1 MRPTYETAA
10 DRSNERDAID
20 VVCKAWRCRAAK
32 LPRHHS
38 ADFVLLGKDDSI
50 KGWVEIKTRN
60 FLKGTFPTYMIAVQ
74 KIADLTALAT
84 VSGVPAV
91 LVVALKDAVLYHRIA
106 PPYPLAMGG
115 RKDRGDPLDQEPV
128 FHIPFSSFE
137 ELPHEDTIH

>member
-1 MRPTYETAA
+1 MRPTYETSA
-10 DRSNERDAID
+10 DRSNERNTIA

-60 FLKGTFPTYMIAVQ
+60 FVRGTFPTYMIAVQ
-74 KIADLTALAT
+74 KIAELTTLAA

-91 LVVALKDAVLYHRIA
+91 LVVALKDAILYHRIS
-106 PPYPLAMGG
+106 PPYQLAMGG
-115 RKDRGDPLDQEPV
+115 RKDRNDPLDQEPV

-137 ELPHEDTIH
+137 ELPDEELAR